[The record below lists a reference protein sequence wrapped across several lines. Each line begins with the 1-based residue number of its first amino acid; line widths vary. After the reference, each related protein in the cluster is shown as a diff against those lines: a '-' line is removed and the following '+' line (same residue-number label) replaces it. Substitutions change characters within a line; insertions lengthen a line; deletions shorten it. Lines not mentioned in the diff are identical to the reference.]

1 MGNEV
6 KLFENEL
13 TNFLKDQHMCKLSTA
28 ALHLALQA
36 CSIKKGDEVLV
47 SAVTYLATFQAIT
60 ATGAKPVLCDNLEDL
75 NISLQSI
82 KKNFTK
88 KDQSDNTCSF
98 LGHPCELKKF
108 MNCKKKE
115 IRSHRRLAHAF
126 GSFYKNKNRKYR

>member
-13 TNFLKDQHMCKLSTA
+13 TNFFKRPTLCVTRTA

-60 ATGAKPVLCDNLEDL
+60 ATEQNQCYV
-75 NISLQSI
+75 
-82 KKNFTK
+82 
-88 KDQSDNTCSF
+88 
-98 LGHPCELKKF
+98 
-108 MNCKKKE
+108 E
-115 IRSHRRLAHAF
+115 IW
-126 GSFYKNKNRKYR
+126 KI